1 MLHLWMRN
9 VTRTSSCMATE
20 QEQRQA
26 LTQLLEE
33 GREPFGL
40 FLEQC
45 AGLREPHCLALLLV
59 VQACLPVIACK
70 FERSFRDAI
79 DNVKQRRCWEMHIRV
94 FMLIL
99 EDCIC
104 SHVRRCS
111 FFPFLRCLLVSLA
124 LPLQIEGGDTRARDT
139 RAKSGSLD
147 RIEHAFRGAST
158 ELQLLNTAP
167 QVMFK
172 TRETKP

>member
-1 MLHLWMRN
+1 
-9 VTRTSSCMATE
+9 
-20 QEQRQA
+20 
-26 LTQLLEE
+26 
-33 GREPFGL
+33 
-40 FLEQC
+40 
-45 AGLREPHCLALLLV
+45 
-59 VQACLPVIACK
+59 
-70 FERSFRDAI
+70 
-79 DNVKQRRCWEMHIRV
+79 
-94 FMLIL
+94 
-99 EDCIC
+99 
-104 SHVRRCS
+104 VRRCS

-147 RIEHAFRGAST
+147 RIEQGFRGAST